1 MTKGQILTRY
11 HLFPEA
17 RHSFD
22 RWLQASAVI
31 GLISGAA
38 LVAVALYGSQTS
50 EPAIVSAS
58 TRAQT
63 ISFQE
68 QHGLAHLDNLPVTQF
83 EDLAV
88 VFSAAEFST
97 ESTTFG
103 RSP

>member
-11 HLFPEA
+11 HLFPQG

-22 RWLQASAVI
+22 RWLLASAVI
-31 GLISGAA
+31 GLIS

-50 EPAIVSAS
+50 EPATVSAS

-83 EDLAV
+83 ENLAV

-97 ESTTFG
+97 ESATFG

>member
-11 HLFPEA
+11 HLFPEG
-17 RHSFD
+17 RHWFD

-50 EPAIVSAS
+50 EPTIVSTS

-68 QHGLAHLDNLPVTQF
+68 QHGLAHLDNLPVI
-83 EDLAV
+83 AV